1 MEEVGVIMAIITPV
15 TLYGGDCIS
24 KNSHETRKGHFAFSI
39 LRANQMKHWE
49 SLVDQ
54 KIREAMEQGE
64 FDDLPGTGEPIDIS
78 VNPFEDPEM
87 RLAHRMLRNAGFA
100 PSWIEE
106 RKDIDAELEIAR
118 TQLARG
124 WTIQQNARGTKNERG
139 AQARWEKAATS
150 FRAQAAELNQRI
162 AAWNLKI
169 PAAGFQR
176 RLIDIEKEVRQ
187 VEQPGETGAAK

>member
-1 MEEVGVIMAIITPV
+1 
-15 TLYGGDCIS
+15 
-24 KNSHETRKGHFAFSI
+24 
-39 LRANQMKHWE
+39 MKHWE

-64 FDDLPGTGEPIDIS
+64 FDDLPGMGEPIDIS

-106 RKDIDAELEIAR
+106 RKDIDAEFEIAR
-118 TQLARG
+118 NQLAQA
-124 WTIQQNARGTKNERG
+124 WTIRQNARDSEHERG
-139 AQARWEKAATS
+139 AQARWEKALTS
-150 FRAQAAELNQRI
+150 FRTQATELNGRI

-176 RLIDIEKEVRQ
+176 RLIDIEKVVSQ
-187 VEQPGETGAAK
+187 VENPGETGAAK